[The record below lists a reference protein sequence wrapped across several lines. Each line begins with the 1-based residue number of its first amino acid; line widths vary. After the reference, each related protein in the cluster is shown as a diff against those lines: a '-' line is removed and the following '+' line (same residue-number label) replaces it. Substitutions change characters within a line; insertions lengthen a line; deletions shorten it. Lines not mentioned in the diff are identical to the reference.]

1 MAITVGELE
10 AKLHLDVRD
19 FVAGIK
25 SAEKVFTSSGDDF
38 AKSAKRTSEQVG
50 THFSSIGKSA
60 QKAGGFIKSA
70 LTIAGGVAAFNVLSA
85 GAGTLKNFASE
96 AVMASARAEQ
106 LSRVLYMMG
115 KNAGIS
121 KDVINEQ
128 IKGIRSMGIELG
140 VAQNTLQN
148 FIRYQLDATQAT
160 KLARVAQDAAIM
172 ENVNSSQ
179 SLDRLIWG
187 IQTQNTQIFRTAG
200 LMVNVGASLD
210 AYARKVGKTTAD
222 LSSNERVQAT
232 LNAVLKEGVKIQGA
246 YTTSLDSP
254 LKMLGSMERVV
265 NDIQINIGN
274 ALLPAFTS
282 LIKEGLVP
290 FLTSMKQMTAS
301 GGSLSKF
308 FANLGEILTNITKA
322 FFGVIPTLVS
332 LGTAFMTFFAPLL
345 LTFGALIKV
354 VGASQTALMALGG
367 IMVLLALRSKLMG
380 IEMVGSTV
388 KMGMARRMA
397 MYYSATLQ
405 AGGTQMQ
412 AFGIVTQSMKMGFV
426 AAMATMKAAALSL
439 VSMLAPMLI
448 ITAIAMA
455 FTAFQKRQQ
464 QAKEAA
470 ERLTKAVKEQFT
482 TLKALGTLAD
492 GLAKKGVRTVGDVM
506 LASAKDG
513 EKLAASMNYLGK
525 KTTDYASEVLKLK
538 QAGGT
543 FKYLEK
549 ELGNFQRAGDT
560 FYSVDYKGRFTE
572 FSASA
577 NEAAIQL
584 SYLADEMNRLDTT
597 DTVNAIIQQAS
608 AIDDAAARAKKYV
621 DIKKEENE
629 TLDKGLDKNA
639 LALKYYQMWSDMY
652 KRLSVETNTATASTK
667 NFYSSIKMLQ
677 TGMEE
682 GELTADKFINQI
694 SSIDSKQSK
703 ANRAYFDL
711 SLQLGAVQKSMKA
724 TKGDSVAFTQAGYAM
739 QDMVASA
746 GAEILNLGGS
756 AGDAGYAMKAIID
769 NFYASAKS
777 AGFTKEKVDLLV
789 ESLGLMDAYKEITI
803 TFKAQIGEVEAAIK
817 TYIAAQALMGND
829 KDATYIRRIQTF
841 EEKIAEIKATEKASK
856 KVFTGKITPTTTKDT
871 KSATEVDHSFS
882 KAKEVVQEFAKTLRT
897 VLENKVNSAADALQ
911 KLKDKAQE
919 FSNTIHSSFDGMVN
933 ASDALSSSQDLIV
946 KATEISNKELE
957 AQEQKIL
964 DAVSA
969 YQEYGNAVANV
980 SRGIFSF
987 ATASET
993 AGKSSAK
1000 FLKNLTKQVQQQKDY
1015 GKLITD
1021 LQGAGMSKEALAQFQ
1036 TLGIKVGTK
1045 LGKSMLAGGVDEI
1058 GKYNDL
1064 VKESESLA
1072 QELGKSVTNK
1082 FYLEGYDASVQ
1093 MMFAMEKGIKDS
1105 MPNVLAELVKQAETT
1120 TKFGDK
1126 IRELATAGITSP
1138 LLDQVMG
1145 AGAEAGTKIADSLLG
1160 SISTG
1165 ATTAEKLNE
1174 LASTGTTVADAL
1186 AKELN
1191 LKFYDAG
1198 ITAAQALYDGLVAA
1212 LKKFDFSIGN
1222 LTDNAT
1228 MDDIKKIGENAG
1240 LSGKEIA
1247 GGEKEAKDN
1256 IVGNFGPG
1264 SNKNV
1269 LQDMKDTGLTV
1280 EQWKALD
1287 ALIKKNASMAALGGV
1302 ASKNSTS
1309 KKKVKKKAMGGS
1321 VMAGAEY
1328 LIGEKGPELF
1338 RPSVGGSIVSNNDL
1352 SSRSSGSG
1360 SAPISISVNVQGSV
1374 TSERDLVTAIH
1385 RGLNDLKRRQGNL
1398 KLV

>member
-25 SAEKVFTSSGDDF
+25 SAEKVFTSSGDEF

-96 AVMASARAEQ
+96 SVMAAARAEQ
-106 LSRVLYMMG
+106 LTRVLYMMG
-115 KNAGIS
+115 KNAGVS

-160 KLARVAQDAAIM
+160 KLARVAQDAAVM
-172 ENVNSSQ
+172 ENANSSE

-254 LKMLGSMERVV
+254 MKMLKSMERVV
-265 NDIQINIGN
+265 NDIQINIGQ

-290 FLTSMKQMTAS
+290 FLNSMKHMTAS

-308 FANLGEILTNITKA
+308 FANVGVVITNITKA

-332 LGTAFMTFFAPLL
+332 LGTAFMTFLAPLL
-345 LTFGALIKV
+345 FTFGALIKV
-354 VGASQTALMALGG
+354 VGSSQTALMALGG
-367 IMVLLALRSKLMG
+367 IMLFLALRSKLMG
-380 IEMVGSTV
+380 LTMVESTA
-388 KMGMARRMA
+388 KMGMARSMA

-426 AAMATMKAAALSL
+426 TAMASMKAAAMSL

-455 FTAFQKRQQ
+455 FTAFQKKQQ

-470 ERLTKAVKEQFT
+470 ERLTKAIKEQFT

-492 GLAKKGVRTVGDVM
+492 GLAKKGVQSIGDTM
-506 LASAKDG
+506 FASAKDAD
-513 EKLAASMNYLGK
+513 KLALAMNTIGISSREYG
-525 KTTDYASEVLKLK
+525 DEVKKLK
-538 QAGGT
+538 TLNQVGYYKDMTKGFGEAQNAMVHYATGFGAV
-543 FKYLEK
+543 Y
-549 ELGNFQRAGDT
+549 QDT
-560 FYSVDYKGRFTE
+560 NTLTASQKDYIDQLKVMVGEMNKVDFAKTA
-572 FSASA
+572 ASIME
-577 NEAAIQL
+577 EAAKT
-584 SYLADEMNRLDTT
+584 SE
-597 DTVNAIIQQAS
+597 
-608 AIDDAAARAKKYV
+608 AAAKARTYAIGLQEKNKAEYEGLTVTEKAIKIYEEFVAMWKKL
-621 DIKKEENE
+621 E
-629 TLDKGLDKNA
+629 
-639 LALKYYQMWSDMY
+639 
-652 KRLSVETNTATASTK
+652 VETNTATASTK
-667 NFYSSIKMLQ
+667 NFYSSIKLLQ

-724 TKGDSVAFTQAGYAM
+724 TKGDSVAFTQAGYQM

-803 TFKAQIGEVEAAIK
+803 NFKAQTNEIEAAIK

-841 EEKIAEIKATEKASK
+841 EEKIAEIKAAEKASK
-856 KVFTGKITPTTTKDT
+856 RVLGGKITPINTKDSA

-933 ASDALSSSQDLIV
+933 ASDALSSAMKKIEESDQI
-946 KATEISNKELE
+946 KALEKQKEKVSELE
-957 AQEQKIL
+957 
-964 DAVSA
+964 SA
-969 YQEYGNAVANV
+969 YLDYANSLANV

-987 ATASET
+987 AAASET

-1036 TLGIKVGTK
+1036 TLGIKVGMK
-1045 LGKSMLAGGVDEI
+1045 LGKSMLEGGVDEI

-1072 QELGKSVTNK
+1072 QALGTGVATK
-1082 FYLEGYDASVQ
+1082 FYKEGYEASVQ
-1093 MMFAMEKGIKDS
+1093 MMFAMETGIKDS
-1105 MPNVLAELVKQAETT
+1105 MPNVLAELMKQAETT

-1165 ATTAEKLNE
+1165 ATTAAKLNA
-1174 LASTGTTVADAL
+1174 LVSTGTTVADAL

-1198 ITAAQALYDGLVAA
+1198 ISAAQSLYDGLVAA

-1222 LTDNAT
+1222 LTDKAT
-1228 MDDIKKIGENAG
+1228 MEDIKNIGKNAG
-1240 LSGKEIA
+1240 LTGDEIA
-1247 GGEKEAKDN
+1247 GGAKQAKDN
-1256 IVGNFGPG
+1256 IAGIFPSAPDKNAPIDYGFGYA
-1264 SNKNV
+1264 
-1269 LQDMKDTGLTV
+1269 GLT
-1280 EQWKALD
+1280 
-1287 ALIKKNASMAALGGV
+1287 GV
-1302 ASKNSTS
+1302 YNS
-1309 KKKVKKKAMGGS
+1309 KKKKKKRAMGGS

-1338 RPSVGGSIVSNNDL
+1338 RPSVGGSVVSNNDL